1 MTKPILRLLFV
12 LLICLI
18 TNVQAQDNK
27 LVFSPHWMPQAQFAG
42 YYIALDQGFYKEAG
56 LDVEIIHPNASVNA
70 LNFLK
75 EGKAD
80 IISLFLVTGLHA
92 ALNEVD
98 LVNIAQISQH
108 SAIMFVTKKSSGIDE
123 PDKLRGKRIG
133 VWKSGFKEVP
143 MAMLSERQIDVEW
156 VPILSSVNM
165 FLLGGID
172 AMTVMW
178 FNEYHQIYLCGIDEN
193 ELNTFFMS
201 DYGYDIPEDGLYVMR
216 PTFAKRSDDL
226 RAFVEAT
233 LRGWQF
239 ASENRDYTVNLVVE
253 KMLKANIPTN
263 KAHQQWMLD
272 KVIETQQLNEKNL
285 QAGKLLRSDFDKT
298 LNILRLMEKNNDTI
312 YFGDFYKTVMQPKT
326 NQ

>member
-1 MTKPILRLLFV
+1 MIDYLRLLFV

-27 LVFSPHWMPQAQFAG
+27 LVFSPQWMPQAQFAG

-80 IISLFLVTGLHA
+80 VISLFLVTGLDA

-123 PDKLRGKRIG
+123 LDKLRGKRIG
-133 VWKSGFKEVP
+133 VWKSGFEEVP
-143 MAMLSERQIDVEW
+143 MALLSERQIDVEW
-156 VPILSSVNM
+156 VPILFSVNM

-201 DYGYDIPEDGLYVMR
+201 DYGYDIPEDGLYVMQ
-216 PTFAKRSDDL
+216 PTFANRSDDL

-272 KVIETQQLNEKNL
+272 KVIETQLLNEKNL
-285 QAGKLLRSDFDKT
+285 QAGELLRSDFDKT
-298 LNILRLMEKNNDTI
+298 LNILRLMGKNNDTI
-312 YFGDFYKTVMQPKT
+312 YFEDFYKPLMQTKT
-326 NQ
+326 NR

>member
-1 MTKPILRLLFV
+1 MIDYLRLLFV

-27 LVFSPHWMPQAQFAG
+27 LVFSPQWMPQAQFAG

-80 IISLFLVTGLHA
+80 VISLFLVTGLDA

-123 PDKLRGKRIG
+123 LDKLRGKRIG
-133 VWKSGFKEVP
+133 VWKSGFEEVP
-143 MAMLSERQIDVEW
+143 MALLSERQIDVEW
-156 VPILSSVNM
+156 VPILFSVNM

-201 DYGYDIPEDGLYVMR
+201 DYGYDIPEDGLYVMQ
-216 PTFAKRSDDL
+216 PTFANRSDDL

-272 KVIETQQLNEKNL
+272 KVIETQLLNEKNL
-285 QAGKLLRSDFDKT
+285 QAGELLRSDFDKT
-298 LNILRLMEKNNDTI
+298 LNILRLMGKNNDTI
-312 YFGDFYKTVMQPKT
+312 YFEDFYKPLMQPKT
-326 NQ
+326 NR